1 VLIRAHWYAGEE
13 PESWEECLGLGPDGR
28 PADRARE
35 LIAVRLYGKEPV
47 LGDMQRFG
55 ALTDSP
61 LARVTLPG
69 SRWAPL
75 RANREL
81 AQLKRETGELAQRVL
96 TATGLTVEEAIERVR
111 PVIDLFDD
119 ASIGLPDIGPGG
131 FGWKYGEIVPM
142 ATGWSEALYYDE
154 KYEDFDP
161 SGLDD
166 RATWERWFVVEE
178 FGLGRARLARTYA
191 QACEA
196 VAYFA
201 VCRRYPDAM
210 FSVQETPRQGWPG
223 WLSGLAEYGR
233 VALDSSSDGYDLAN
247 AEIARLIGDEA
258 RARATFVCLGRFA
271 RECYEP
277 VPPNGADYLEESLY
291 INRALRRFLELYP
304 LPRPDAVALV
314 GEIALLL
321 GLAPEGPALDRV
333 PGLLGFPPG
342 PRRPWGWR
350 GWLDQLA
357 GQTLSQLN
365 LLPGC

>member
-1 VLIRAHWYAGEE
+1 MLIRSHWYAGEG
-13 PESWEECLGLGPDGR
+13 PDSWEECLGLGPDGR
-28 PADRARE
+28 PAARARE
-35 LIAVRLYGKEPV
+35 LISVRLHGREPV
-47 LGDMQRFG
+47 LGDAQRLG

-69 SRWAPL
+69 SRWARL
-75 RANREL
+75 QADREL
-81 AQLKRETGELAQRVL
+81 AQPERETDHLAQRVL
-96 TATGLTVEEAIERVR
+96 AATDLSVEQAVERVR

-119 ASIGLPDIGPGG
+119 AGIGLPDIGPAG
-131 FGWKYGEIVPM
+131 FGWMYGELVPM

-166 RATWERWFVVEE
+166 RATWERWFDIEE
-178 FGLGRARLARTYA
+178 IGVGRARLARTYA
-191 QACEA
+191 EACEA

-210 FSVQETPRQGWPG
+210 FSVQQTPRQGWPG

-233 VALDSSSDGYDLAN
+233 VMLDSTPAGYDLAE
-247 AEIARLIGDEA
+247 AEIALLIGDEA
-258 RARATFVCLGRFA
+258 RARARFVCLGRFA

-277 VPPNGADYLEESLY
+277 VPPGGGDHLREPEYLD
-291 INRALRRFLELYP
+291 RALRRFLGLYP
-304 LPRPDAVALV
+304 PPRSEAVALV

-321 GLAPEGPALDRV
+321 GSAPEGPALDRV

-357 GQTLSQLN
+357 GRTLSRLN
-365 LLPGC
+365 LLPGS